1 MPADGGGGDGLIRLG
16 LSQRVDVLDE
26 RDERRDCLDQ
36 RWQPLFAGLGA
47 MIIPL
52 PNLDTV
58 PENLVDGLGLNGI
71 VLTGGND
78 VGGTPGA
85 TNVAPERDKFEHA
98 LITLCLQRSLPLL
111 GICRGMQMINMV
123 LGGGLA
129 RTTGH
134 AGVSHDISVQ
144 DGSPWS
150 NLWPNP
156 WRVNSYHDVC
166 IPMRSLAPS
175 LQCLA
180 RSEAGDVEA
189 FIHENGKCH
198 GIMWHPEREMP
209 PRGEDLNYLATVLEL

>member
-98 LITLCLQRSLPLL
+98 LITLCLQPAVIGHLPWHADDQYGPGRWPGADNRS
-111 GICRGMQMINMV
+111 R
-123 LGGGLA
+123 
-129 RTTGH
+129 R
-134 AGVSHDISVQ
+134 
-144 DGSPWS
+144 
-150 NLWPNP
+150 
-156 WRVNSYHDVC
+156 C
-166 IPMRSLAPS
+166 IPRYQRTRRQSLVQLMAQSLA
-175 LQCLA
+175 CK
-180 RSEAGDVEA
+180 
-189 FIHENGKCH
+189 FI
-198 GIMWHPEREMP
+198 P
-209 PRGEDLNYLATVLEL
+209 